1 MRLRAVALVGVL
13 LCLLTGLS
21 YAAAG
26 IPPTPSIPVPAE
38 CNATPSI
45 APTSFDYLGTVALS
59 LLALTVSFDVVAIAF
74 MISRLFPHLGIRNW
88 LQGEYWEI
96 GKSAL
101 IIVSIYAII
110 VLVGNLANAISPN
123 PQPVGAAAPGVA
135 NLSSLVGGAEAYL
148 CSVNANVVNI
158 WGLLGQMASGTGF
171 WSTLQL
177 SFYVPSP
184 TDLLTS
190 IAIGINFGA
199 LFLPFGNWALQT
211 GNFHIAFFGSIINDL
226 SNFIMF
232 PYTAMEIG
240 VITLLPALAYI
251 GLAFFIP
258 VGLVFR
264 ALPFIRGIGG
274 TLLAIG
280 VALAVVLPAVLV
292 LFNYPVTQA
301 LDSAIPLQQ
310 PSATVVPFSCPTI
323 GGVFGS
329 VVSTVLKVG
338 CDLINAQVSTIGNAV
353 SSIGS
358 STEVFSTSAIY
369 YYMNLI
375 LQYGLYLIVQL
386 VLLVIDIIIIYPIVD
401 NIARVF
407 GGSIKLSL
415 GGKLRL
421 AS

>member
-1 MRLRAVALVGVL
+1 M
-13 LCLLTGLS
+13 S
-21 YAAAG
+21 YAATG
-26 IPPTPSIPVPAE
+26 IPPTPTIPVPAE
-38 CNATPSI
+38 CNASPTI
-45 APTSFDYLGTVALS
+45 APVSFNYFNAVAMA
-59 LLALTVSFDVVAIAF
+59 LLALTISFDVVAIGY

-101 IIVSIYAII
+101 IIISIYAII
-110 VLVGNLANAISPN
+110 IFIGNLANAISPS
-123 PQPVGAAAPGVA
+123 PQTVGAGAPGVA
-135 NLSSLVGGAEAYL
+135 NLGYLINGAEGYL

-171 WSTLQL
+171 WSTLQV

-184 TDLLTS
+184 TDLLTT
-190 IAIGINFGA
+190 IAIGINFGV

-232 PYTAMEIG
+232 PYTSMEIG

-258 VGLVFR
+258 IGLVFR
-264 ALPFIRGIGG
+264 ALPFVRGIGG

-280 VALAVVLPAVLV
+280 VAMAVVFPAVLV

-301 LDSAIPLQQ
+301 LDSALPLQQ
-310 PSATVVPFSCPTI
+310 PSAVVSGPLTCPTI
-323 GGVFGS
+323 GGGVFGT
-329 VVSTVLKVG
+329 VVTTVLGTG
-338 CDLINAQVSTIGNAV
+338 CALINSAIGTIGNVAD
-353 SSIGS
+353 SIGS
-358 STEVFSTSAIY
+358 SSAVFSTKAIY
-369 YYMNLI
+369 HYMNQI

-386 VLLVIDIIIIYPIVD
+386 LLLAIDIIIIYPIVD